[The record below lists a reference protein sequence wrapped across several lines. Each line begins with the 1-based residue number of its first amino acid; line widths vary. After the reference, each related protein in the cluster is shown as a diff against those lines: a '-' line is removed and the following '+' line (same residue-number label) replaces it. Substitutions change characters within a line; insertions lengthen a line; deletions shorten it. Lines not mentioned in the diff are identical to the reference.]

1 MTRGTVLAAAV
12 LMLASCS
19 STAAPGSVTPFT
31 DTVADRSIEIIVDNR
46 NWSDARLYAIRRGAR
61 TSLGVVGGKDQRT
74 FRMDWP
80 IAETLQ
86 IEIHM
91 LAGPRC
97 LTAVLPVDPGDVLD
111 LQIAVVFNQTSAC
124 G

>member
-1 MTRGTVLAAAV
+1 MTRRALLAVAV
-12 LMLASCS
+12 LILASCS
-19 STAAPGSVTPFT
+19 STAAPRSSTPFT
-31 DTVADRSIEIIVDNR
+31 DTVADRSVEIIVDNR

-61 TSLGVVGGKDQRT
+61 TSLGVVGGKDQAT

-80 IAETLQ
+80 IPETLQ

-97 LTAVLPVDPGDVLD
+97 LTEVLPVDPGDVLD
-111 LQIAVVFNQTSAC
+111 LQIAVVFNQTSGC
-124 G
+124 S